1 MTRQDDICRVSK
13 PLHERLDILQKR
25 YKNFHVCLWFSP
37 PCTGGSP
44 AQFLVPGYEFRQS
57 EHFQI
62 FAKICKSAQGLF
74 EKAAACFFEMSR
86 PCQFWKSRLVLELI
100 SKFNLSSTSYYDRCS
115 YSEEE
120 LPPVKHAF
128 RVQGSVPLQP
138 KLRCICER
146 HRPLF
151 QQNLEEMEVYPVRMT
166 KEVASDVC
174 RHFRDVFS

>member
-1 MTRQDDICRVSK
+1 MISAGLVNLYMNAWIFFKSATRTSMFVSGFHLRVQEEALRSFSF
-13 PLHERLDILQKR
+13 LDTSSVNPNIFR
-25 YKNFHVCLWFSP
+25 
-37 PCTGGSP
+37 
-44 AQFLVPGYEFRQS
+44 FLRKS
-57 EHFQI
+57 
-62 FAKICKSAQGLF
+62 AKSAQGLF

-120 LPPVKHAF
+120 LPPVKHTF